1 MIILTF
7 FSYIIFINC
16 HEDEFNLIIQE
27 YESNI
32 SQLKLISCFNL
43 IHSFLSQRDGDQR
56 LKKFIKS
63 SKISHDKLFIK
74 FLTSS
79 IKHCSDKINSDQM
92 NYLLTQENIDN
103 YNTLNSSITNLIK
116 LNKEINNAD
125 LTEEEEFIYNKIS
138 KKLFSQEIKNK
149 KNKQIFQQS
158 KIILFT
164 ILIIIGSI
172 LFYLRYVKLNKKIRK
187 NSIEKNINEINKKS
201 HRKKKKTYS

>member
-1 MIILTF
+1 MIFLTF

-16 HEDEFNLIIQE
+16 YEEEFNSIIQE

-43 IHSFLSQRDGDQR
+43 IHSLLSQRDGDQR
-56 LKKFIKS
+56 LKKFIKT
-63 SKISHDKLFIK
+63 SKIRHDKLFIK

-79 IKHCSDKINSDQM
+79 IKHCSDKINSDQI
-92 NYLLTQENIDN
+92 NYLLTPENIDN

-116 LNKEINNAD
+116 LNKEMNNAD

-172 LFYLRYVKLNKKIRK
+172 LFYLRYVKLNKKIQLD
-187 NSIEKNINEINKKS
+187 
-201 HRKKKKTYS
+201 